1 MMVTT
6 DSLKDYFDKARR
18 FDQDRMIQMERS
30 ARIAWFIA
38 TGAGI
43 LAAISIVAIAGLT
56 PLKTVEPFV
65 VRVDNSTGIVD
76 VVSAL
81 TSTAGTYDEAVTKY
95 FAARYVRARE
105 GYVWSEAEE
114 NFRTVSLLSTAPE
127 QTRFAAIYRGGNPD
141 SPQNI
146 YGRGATSRI
155 NIVSISLI
163 NANVLSVRY
172 MRTITRGDETHT
184 THWVATLTFS
194 YVNAPMSS
202 TDRLINPL
210 GFAVSDYRSDPEA
223 IN

>member
-1 MMVTT
+1 MVNS
-6 DSLKDYFDKARR
+6 DSLKNYFDKARR
-18 FDQDRMIQMERS
+18 FDQDRLIHVERS
-30 ARIAWFIA
+30 ARIAWFV
-38 TGAGI
+38 
-43 LAAISIVAIAGLT
+43 AISASVVAVVSVFAIAGLT

-81 TSTAGTYDEAVTKY
+81 TATAGTYDEAVTKY

-105 GYVWSEAEE
+105 GYVWSEGEQ
-114 NFRTVSLLSTAPE
+114 NFRTVALLSTQLE
-127 QTRFAAIYRGGNPD
+127 QSRFAASYRGSNPD
-141 SPQNI
+141 SPQNT
-146 YGRGATSRI
+146 YGRSTTSRI

-163 NANVLSVRY
+163 NANVASVRY
-172 MRTITRGDETHT
+172 MRTVTRGDDVRT

-202 TDRLINPL
+202 TDRLVNPL
-210 GFAVSDYRSDPEA
+210 GFVVSEYRADPEA

>member
-1 MMVTT
+1 MVNS

-18 FDQDRMIQMERS
+18 FDQDRLIQVARS
-30 ARIAWFIA
+30 ARIAWFV
-38 TGAGI
+38 
-43 LAAISIVAIAGLT
+43 AISASVVAVVSVFAIAGLT

-76 VVSAL
+76 VVSTL
-81 TSTAGTYDEAVTKY
+81 TSTAGTYDEAVTKF

-105 GYVWSEAEE
+105 GYVWSEGEE
-114 NFRTVSLLSTAPE
+114 NFRTVALLSTQAE
-127 QTRFAAIYRGGNPD
+127 QSRFATVYRGSNPG

-146 YGRGATSRI
+146 YGRIATSRI

-163 NANVLSVRY
+163 NANVASVRY
-172 MRTITRGDETHT
+172 MRTVTRGDDVRT

-202 TDRLINPL
+202 TDRLVNPL
-210 GFAVSDYRSDPEA
+210 GFAVSDYRADPEA